1 MNIPQ
6 SISFLFIIRIISAVV
21 NDDRIILGSFPSAVA
36 SLTLRLHP
44 VSGPFLILD
53 NAETFPTVIIPFTV
67 VLGLISVWESGL

>member
-1 MNIPQ
+1 M
-6 SISFLFIIRIISAVV
+6 FIIRIISAVV
-21 NDDRIILGSFPSAVA
+21 NDDRIIFRGTFPSAVA

-53 NAETFPTVIIPFTV
+53 NAEIFPTVIIPFTV